1 MTAKLTTLAIIAAL
15 FSVSSYASDP
25 VTINVTGK
33 VVASPCTLDT
43 ANSTLDIDLGTQQT
57 TALAA
62 AGTNLGTKG
71 FNIALKDCPAG
82 TTNVTATFTG
92 VDDPSAAPGW
102 GFKNAGTATNI
113 TIQLKNALA
122 GGWDDPVYTIK
133 SGGTWAKAVNTTT
146 NTVVW
151 NLAARAYTPTGSV
164 APGTV
169 SASIVVDFTYQ

>member
-1 MTAKLTTLAIIAAL
+1 MNAKLTTLAMIAAL

-33 VVASPCTLDT
+33 VVAAPCTLDT
-43 ANSTLDIDLGTQQT
+43 ANSTLDIDLGTQQST
-57 TALAA
+57 TLAA
-62 AGTNLGTKG
+62 AGATLGTKA

-82 TTNVTATFTG
+82 TTSVTATFTG
-92 VDDPSAAPGW
+92 TDDPSAAPGN

-113 TIQLKNALA
+113 TIQLKNANSGA
-122 GGWDDPVYTIK
+122 WTDPYYTIK
-133 SGGTWAKAVNTTT
+133 NGTAWNQAVNTST
-146 NTVVW
+146 NTVVY

>member
-1 MTAKLTTLAIIAAL
+1 MNAKLTTLAIIAAL

-43 ANSTLDIDLGTQQT
+43 ANSTLDIDVGTKQT

-62 AGTNLGTKG
+62 AGAELGGKA

-82 TTNVTATFTG
+82 TTSVMATFTG
-92 VDDPSAAPGW
+92 VDDPSAAPGN
-102 GFKNAGTATNI
+102 GFKNAGTATNV

-122 GGWDDPVYTIK
+122 GGWNDPNYTIK
-133 SGGTWAKAVNTTT
+133 SGGSWTKAVDTTT
-146 NTVVW
+146 NTVVY